1 MDARLIDR
9 IESSAERGAA
19 ALLAAA
25 MAYAAYGLLT
35 VTGLQTQ
42 LSLCAAAA
50 GASAYLPCQMML
62 RAASDGSTRFTLPD
76 FTLREFEFPE
86 AAEELLLTDSFASAK
101 ELLLTERLVAEELFL
116 TDADRVDPTAARGD
130 DQPLVLD
137 DILAEIG
144 PDARV
149 VRLFD
154 RKAMPAPKLTPGQ
167 LQSRIADHLADGAP
181 RFAPSNPPTAPDA
194 SQALSDALAE
204 LRRSL
209 R

>member
-1 MDARLIDR
+1 M
-9 IESSAERGAA
+9 
-19 ALLAAA
+19 
-25 MAYAAYGLLT
+25 
-35 VTGLQTQ
+35 
-42 LSLCAAAA
+42 
-50 GASAYLPCQMML
+50 
-62 RAASDGSTRFTLPD
+62 
-76 FTLREFEFPE
+76 
-86 AAEELLLTDSFASAK
+86 
-101 ELLLTERLVAEELFL
+101 TERLVAEELLL
-116 TDADRVDPTAARGD
+116 TDGDRVGPAAARGD

-181 RFAPSNPPTAPDA
+181 RFAPPNTPIAPDA